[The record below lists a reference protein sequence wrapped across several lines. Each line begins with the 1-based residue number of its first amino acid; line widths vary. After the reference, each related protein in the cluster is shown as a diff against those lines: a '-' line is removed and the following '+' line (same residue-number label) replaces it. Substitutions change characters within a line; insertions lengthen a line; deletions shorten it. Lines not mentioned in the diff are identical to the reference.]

1 MSLREI
7 FRKKSGAVLL
17 SATIALGGLGG
28 IAGYELTQE
37 SRTPDVSGLTLNQHS
52 EETLLG
58 KADEGARL
66 EQVGADKQ
74 RAAALTGFH
83 DMIDNMAMDNGELLG
98 ITDELSGIK
107 IPSGSADAD
116 FSRAY
121 YEKLQR
127 KQALEKSLAEQGK
140 TFVNEFLLSA
150 NITEKDHVALAAE
163 FDAYA
168 GAAVPKSGINYREG
182 AAYRQECQIATSFPH
197 LFMGDDTDE
206 ERADDTGSCMQE
218 ASTRSVNGLADV
230 GGALGGAL
238 LGAGLTGAFW
248 LQRSKK
254 NSPKI

>member
-17 SATIALGGLGG
+17 SATIALGGIGG

-37 SRTPDVSGLTLNQHS
+37 ARTPDVSGLTLNQHS
-52 EETLLG
+52 EETFMG

-66 EQVGADKQ
+66 QQVGEDKN
-74 RAAALTGFH
+74 RAGALAGFH
-83 DMIDNMAMDNGELLG
+83 GRIDNMAMDNGELLS

-107 IPSGSADAD
+107 ISSSNADAD
-116 FSRAY
+116 LSRAY

-127 KQALEKSLAEQGK
+127 KEALEKSLAEQGK
-140 TFVNEFLLSA
+140 TFVNELLLSA
-150 NITEKDHVALAAE
+150 NITEKDYVALAAE

-168 GAAVPKSGINYREG
+168 GAAVPKGGVNYREG
-182 AAYRQECQIATSFPH
+182 AAYRQECQIATAFPS

-206 ERADDTGSCMQE
+206 ERADDTGSCMQD
-218 ASTRSVNGLADV
+218 ASSRKDSLADL